1 MGSRVLFSPVGT
13 TDPFRDDFEGPLLHI
28 IRHYD
33 PDFVY
38 LFLTSEMAERADK
51 DDRYHRA
58 IREQA
63 RLLGRTDRPIVESYR
78 SNIKDPSDFDA
89 FGKPY
94 QEIFAGLCERF
105 PDAEILLNVSS
116 GSPQMISAACLLAS
130 SRYLDRSYRSIQVLH
145 HREHSG
151 EKSRYMPDEYKDEDI
166 GELMDF
172 LPEAPNRCREPNLML
187 FQQHMLKE
195 QIKRLI
201 KLYDY
206 PGASLLVEFNPDIL
220 PDSISRLIKHITF
233 RLALET
239 EKAMDLLSSEDHLP
253 NVVIIKNKE
262 ASRIY
267 EYFLGLQVFYLRD
280 EIGPYLLRLSPLL
293 TSLIDYYIRINC
305 NYQLNKLCQNN
316 SSGASE
322 LSKSKIQKFEP
333 ALLSHFERK
342 YHDGFSDMPISL
354 NNLLCILNYLIE
366 NKKAQAAQAE
376 KVCNLFSKLRTI
388 EEHLRNKVAHQIVKV
403 SKAWCK
409 KNTGYAF
416 EQIHQDLVNLIDA
429 VLKPYLPD
437 QWVRFPASFSKEL
450 IRLID
455 REN

>member
-33 PDFVY
+33 PNFVY

-63 RLLGRTDRPIVESYR
+63 RLLGRTGRPIVESYR

-201 KLYDY
+201 KRYDY

-293 TSLIDYYIRINC
+293 TNLINYYIRINC
-305 NYQLNKLCQNN
+305 HYSLNKLVKHEN
-316 SSGASE
+316 SGALI
-322 LSKSKIQKFEP
+322 LSKSKIKTSEP
-333 ALLSHFERK
+333 DLFLYLKRA
-342 YHDGFSDMPISL
+342 YNGFSDRYVSL
-354 NNLLCILNYLIE
+354 DNLLHILNYLIE
-366 NKKAQAAQAE
+366 SQKAPAGQAKE
-376 KVCNLFSKLRTI
+376 IYSLFSEMRTI
-388 EEHLRNKVAHQIVKV
+388 EENLRNKVAHQIVKV

-409 KNTGYAF
+409 ENTGYSF
-416 EQIHQDLVNLIDA
+416 DQIHQDLVNLIDA

>member
-293 TSLIDYYIRINC
+293 TNLINYYIRINC
-305 NYQLNKLCQNN
+305 HYSLNKLVKHENP
-316 SSGASE
+316 GALI
-322 LSKSKIQKFEP
+322 LSKSKIKTSEP
-333 ALLSHFERK
+333 DLFLYLKRA
-342 YHDGFSDMPISL
+342 YNGFSDRYVSL
-354 NNLLCILNYLIE
+354 DNLLHILNYLIE
-366 NKKAQAAQAE
+366 SQKAPAGQAKE
-376 KVCNLFSKLRTI
+376 IYSLFSEMRTI
-388 EEHLRNKVAHQIVKV
+388 EENLRNKVAHQIVKV

-409 KNTGYAF
+409 KNTGYTF